1 MLKKIFLMGA
11 ILTVS
16 LTAFADINLY
26 GPGGTHTALQKV
38 AKKYEEKTGIK
49 VNVNFGPQSTW
60 NERAKVDADI
70 LFGSSEQSAIAIADD
85 HKERFDVNEIE
96 PLYLRRAI
104 ILVKK
109 GNPKKIKGLK
119 DLANKKVGII
129 APEGMGKS
137 NTSGTGAWED
147 MIGRT
152 KNIDIVKK
160 FRKNIVSFTP
170 NSGTARNL
178 FLNDDK
184 VDAWITWI
192 DWAKSNPGYG
202 DIVEIEKDLVVYR
215 DLNLVAR
222 KNANKEILDFIK
234 FAESKEVESI
244 YKELGW
250 ER

>member
-1 MLKKIFLMGA
+1 M
-11 ILTVS
+11 
-16 LTAFADINLY
+16 
-26 GPGGTHTALQKV
+26 
-38 AKKYEEKTGIK
+38 
-49 VNVNFGPQSTW
+49 
-60 NERAKVDADI
+60 
-70 LFGSSEQSAIAIADD
+70 
-85 HKERFDVNEIE
+85 
-96 PLYLRRAI
+96 RRAI